1 MFLAIKN
8 KENRNEK
15 HKTMINTSADV
26 KCKERLRK
34 PGNKA
39 VSVFSGPSYKI
50 RGASSCC
57 VVVFRFQIV
66 LRLRSRCEQFKKN
79 SYNTF
84 FSFSLGNTSLV
95 NVFVT
100 FYQLWE
106 GNVSLTCA

>member
-39 VSVFSGPSYKI
+39 VSVFSGP
-50 RGASSCC
+50 
-57 VVVFRFQIV
+57 
-66 LRLRSRCEQFKKN
+66 
-79 SYNTF
+79 
-84 FSFSLGNTSLV
+84 
-95 NVFVT
+95 FV
-100 FYQLWE
+100 
-106 GNVSLTCA
+106 